1 MGKDIINFLKL
12 CASRA
17 ITKIGGGDR
26 GIDFATLHSPCLI
39 RVAHRHTPSAFQLRV
54 EPSCRVRIP
63 KSTKQTK
70 KNAPTGHFVICGG
83 DRGIR
88 TLDTVACIRDFESR
102 AFNQLCH
109 ISETRVHYIY
119 LVCKKQRFN
128 FLFLL
133 VKKLW
138 TDYHYFF

>member
-26 GIDFATLHSPCLI
+26 GIDFATLHSLASFALLTGI
-39 RVAHRHTPSAFQLRV
+39 LRLPFGCGSNPLAGF
-54 EPSCRVRIP
+54 EFRSRQN
-63 KSTKQTK
+63 KQ

>member
-39 RVAHRHTPSAFQLRV
+39 RVAHRHTPSAFRLRV

-70 KNAPTGHFVICGG
+70 KMPQRDILLFVAEIGG
-83 DRGIR
+83 
-88 TLDTVACIRDFESR
+88 FEPSIQLPVYAISSR
-102 AFNQLCH
+102 AH
-109 ISETRVHYIY
+109 STSSAISPKRVFIIYI
-119 LVCKKQRFN
+119 
-128 FLFLL
+128 
-133 VKKLW
+133 
-138 TDYHYFF
+138 

>member
-12 CASRA
+12 CALRT

-39 RVAHRHTPSAFQLRV
+39 RVAHRHTPSAFRLRF

-70 KNAPTGHFVICGG
+70 KMPQRDILLFVAEIGG
-83 DRGIR
+83 
-88 TLDTVACIRDFESR
+88 FEPSIQLPVYAISSR
-102 AFNQLCH
+102 AH
-109 ISETRVHYIY
+109 STSSAISPKRVFIIYI
-119 LVCKKQRFN
+119 
-128 FLFLL
+128 
-133 VKKLW
+133 
-138 TDYHYFF
+138 